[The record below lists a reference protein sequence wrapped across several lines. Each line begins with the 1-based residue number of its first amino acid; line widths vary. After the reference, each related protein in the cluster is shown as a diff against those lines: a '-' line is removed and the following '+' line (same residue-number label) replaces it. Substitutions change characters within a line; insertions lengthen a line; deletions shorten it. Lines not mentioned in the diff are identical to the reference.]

1 MEKKIYKNLFRKF
14 RKKKMIKNFE
24 KNSGRKFS
32 KIGKTP
38 LLRIC
43 FGGQKNSGG
52 GFWNYI
58 GFGLMK
64 NKRELY
70 MFYLCRNKR

>member
-1 MEKKIYKNLFRKF
+1 
-14 RKKKMIKNFE
+14 MIKNFE

-52 GFWNYI
+52 KI
-58 GFGLMK
+58 L
-64 NKRELY
+64 ELY
-70 MFYLCRNKR
+70 RVWPHEK